1 MKNNNIKSAYLG
13 GGCFWCAEAVFL
25 KVRGV
30 LSVTPGY
37 SGGEK
42 EDPAYEEIC
51 SGKTGHAEVVKI
63 KYDES
68 RISYEN
74 LLEIFF
80 SLHNPTTLN
89 RQGNDVG
96 SQYRS
101 VIFYETEKELAI
113 ANKVIDEIDKK
124 GVYDDPIVTQVVPL
138 EKFFEAEDYHQNY
151 FAKNPEEAYCQAI
164 IAPKVAKFRDK
175 YSSFYRD
182 EN

>member
-1 MKNNNIKSAYLG
+1 
-13 GGCFWCAEAVFL
+13 
-25 KVRGV
+25 
-30 LSVTPGY
+30 VTPGY